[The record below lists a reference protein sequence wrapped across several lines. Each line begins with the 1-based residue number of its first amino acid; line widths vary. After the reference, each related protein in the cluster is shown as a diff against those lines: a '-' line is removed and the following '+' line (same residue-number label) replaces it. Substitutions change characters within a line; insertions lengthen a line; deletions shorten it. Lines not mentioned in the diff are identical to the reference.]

1 MSIAFAVGIII
12 LGYLLGSI
20 PTGYWV
26 VKAVKGIDIRQV
38 GSGSTGA
45 TNVLRAAGKGAA
57 LFVLIADIMKGF
69 LPVFGAAMLEGT
81 LWSTLPFYY
90 PHLIPVLVAIIAI
103 IGHSKSIFLNFT
115 GGKSAAT
122 TLGTLYGLN
131 PPAATLTFGLWILI
145 VFTTKTVSLASI
157 TAAIACPVLMY
168 LCGAPPAVLV
178 FSLVAA
184 YYVVIRHKENIKR
197 ILAGTEA
204 KLGDKPKPVE
214 QSANPTA
221 SPETAG
227 NVNAP
232 ATPTTDQAKIDTTS

>member
-1 MSIAFAVGIII
+1 MSIAYAVGII
-12 LGYLLGSI
+12 LLSYVLGSI

-26 VKAVKGIDIRQV
+26 VKAVKGVDIRQI

-57 LFVLIADIMKGF
+57 LFVLIADILKGF
-69 LPVFGAAMLEGT
+69 VPVFGATMLEGS
-81 LWSTLPFYY
+81 LWGTLPFYY

-131 PPAATLTFGLWILI
+131 PPAATLTFGLWLLI
-145 VFTTKTVSLASI
+145 VLTTKIVSLASI

-178 FSLVAA
+178 FSMVAA
-184 YYVVIRHKENIKR
+184 VYVVLRHKANIKR
-197 ILAGTEA
+197 IMAGTEA
-204 KLGDKPKPVE
+204 KLGDKPKPAAE
-214 QSANPTA
+214 SASST
-221 SPETAG
+221 SGPEKSG
-227 NVNAP
+227 NV
-232 ATPTTDQAKIDTTS
+232 